1 MNSIVPEREWIDN
14 KWATV
19 ERTQSLTPRELEI
32 LPLIAQ
38 GKSNKEIAQTIGN
51 TAETVR
57 NQVYIMMGKT
67 DSLNR
72 THMVVKAIKEGIITI

>member
-57 NQVYIMMGKT
+57 NQVYIMMSKT

>member
-1 MNSIVPEREWIDN
+1 VNSIVPEREWIDN

-57 NQVYIMMGKT
+57 NQIYIMVHKM
-67 DSLNR
+67 DSANR